1 VNDATTGQSDHDPS
15 SPSQLTR
22 RDVLGSAAGA
32 AALGLAA
39 SVGQSASAAA
49 DESAGKRTRNGR
61 IKQSLVHWCY
71 APFWDMPQMIQVAK
85 DLGCVSIELGDP
97 KFFPQLKE
105 AGLTCAIGSINM
117 GDHPPFVRGFNNP
130 KYREQVIKATRDS
143 IDACAE
149 YGYKSVICFTGMKED
164 IPDDVG
170 ADNCV
175 EGYKQ
180 IIGHAEK
187 KKVNLCLEMLNTRDA
202 SHPMKG
208 HPGYQGNHTE
218 YCIDIIKRVG
228 SPNMKL
234 LFDIY
239 HVQIMDGDV
248 IRRLREHKDYIG
260 HIHTA
265 GNPGRGEL
273 DDTQEIAY
281 KAIMQALVEIG
292 YQGYVGQEFI
302 PTRDPLAG
310 LQQAVTLCD
319 V

>member
-1 VNDATTGQSDHDPS
+1 MS
-15 SPSQLTR
+15 SRKQTSAPRSTLSR
-22 RDVLGSAAGA
+22 RQVLEGT

-39 SVGQSASAAA
+39 LGQSAHGADSAPSAARR
-49 DESAGKRTRNGR
+49 SVKNGR

-71 APFWDMPQMIQVAK
+71 APYWDIEPMIKVAK
-85 DLGCVSIELGDP
+85 SLGCGSIELCAP
-97 KFFPQLKE
+97 KYFPNLKE
-105 AGLTCAIGSINM
+105 SGLECAIGTIDM
-117 GDHPPFVRGFNNP
+117 GPTPPFVRGFNNP
-130 KYREQVIKATRDS
+130 KYREEVLKATRAS

-149 YGYKSVICFTGMKED
+149 FGYKNVICFTGMSEG

-170 ADNCV
+170 ATNCV
-175 EGYKQ
+175 EGFKE
-180 IIGHAEK
+180 ILGHAEK
-187 KKVNLCLEMLNTRDA
+187 KKVTLCLEMLNTRDA

-228 SPNMKL
+228 SPNLKL

-248 IRRLREHKDYIG
+248 IRRIRQHKDYIA

-281 KAIMQALVEIG
+281 KPIMEALVEVG

-310 LQQAVTLCD
+310 LEQAVAVCD